1 LSNQSAAGPELPAAT
16 AATTGF
22 GRREAFLWLA
32 TGLFANQAL
41 QLVDTHSYQAF
52 AASLATQNY
61 IYWLACY
68 AALYRLY
75 LSDGAA
81 RATRL
86 DLLLLLA
93 TGVAILLSSLLPYR
107 LAIGLIATVVAGY
120 LLVTHGGDRN
130 LKAAGAVLLALSGQ
144 LVWGPVLFQFFTP
157 ELLRADAAVV
167 GEILTSLR
175 PDIVWTGT
183 SFLGADGHSI
193 ALVGAC
199 SSFNNV
205 STAVLACATVAMLT
219 RTEWLRRDIA
229 AMAVACAA
237 MILINAGRICLLAWS
252 GESYQFWHDGAG
264 VQILGIAETL
274 VVLLIAWSGAAPRR
288 RAP

>member
-1 LSNQSAAGPELPAAT
+1 L
-16 AATTGF
+16 
-22 GRREAFLWLA
+22 LWLA
-32 TGLFANQAL
+32 VGLFANQAI
-41 QLVDTHSYQAF
+41 QLVDLHSYAAF

-61 IYWLACY
+61 IYWLACF
-68 AALYRLY
+68 AVVYRLY

-86 DLLLLLA
+86 DLFLA
-93 TGVAILLSSLLPYR
+93 VASAAAILLSSFLPYR
-107 LAIGLIATVVAGY
+107 FAIGLLATVLAGY
-120 LLVTHGGDRN
+120 ILITHTGDRN
-130 LKAAGAVLLALSGQ
+130 LKAAGAILLALSGQ
-144 LVWGPVLFQFFTP
+144 LVWGPIIFQFFTP
-157 ELLRADAAVV
+157 ELLRADAAIV
-167 GEILTSLR
+167 GEALTSLR

-183 SFLGADGHSI
+183 SFVGADGHSI

-219 RTEWLRRDIA
+219 RTEWCRRDLA
-229 AMAVACAA
+229 AIAVACVA
-237 MILINAGRICLLAWS
+237 MVLINAGRICLLAWS
-252 GESYQFWHDGAG
+252 GSSYQFWHDGAG

-274 VVLLIAWSGAAPRR
+274 VVLMIAWWGAASKR